1 MNFNGFDT
9 NEKCLIEAKINF
21 LDSKILT
28 DDFKKEIAKILISD
42 TTDKKLEN
50 VPNYKK
56 RSAEPDDYI
65 LKNEELN
72 IIIVFLE
79 SHTIGER
86 TFFMQIGIKDDEL
99 VEGFLYET
107 YKKHIKEETDN
118 IKTNSE
124 MFSLDGIATMHTI
137 PLVHFKSE
145 IDAKPK
151 LETYLLFLVDASGII
166 TINNQIPSFENKKKI
181 NVVDMSYYMMI
192 KFPIDKSRKFMESEV
207 VTYINIFTGEEKTI
221 NTEASKKELEMLGFE
236 LNCNDDDDDDKSQEQ
251 LATMIET
258 FYENADESEKTPE
271 NKKAMESIVNLYR
284 NMSIET
290 IDNEQKN

>member
-1 MNFNGFDT
+1 
-9 NEKCLIEAKINF
+9 
-21 LDSKILT
+21 
-28 DDFKKEIAKILISD
+28 
-42 TTDKKLEN
+42 
-50 VPNYKK
+50 
-56 RSAEPDDYI
+56 
-65 LKNEELN
+65 
-72 IIIVFLE
+72 
-79 SHTIGER
+79 
-86 TFFMQIGIKDDEL
+86 
-99 VEGFLYET
+99 
-107 YKKHIKEETDN
+107 
-118 IKTNSE
+118 
-124 MFSLDGIATMHTI
+124 
-137 PLVHFKSE
+137 
-145 IDAKPK
+145 
-151 LETYLLFLVDASGII
+151 
-166 TINNQIPSFENKKKI
+166 
-181 NVVDMSYYMMI
+181 MSYYMMI

>member
-1 MNFNGFDT
+1 MNFNGFDI
-9 NEKCLIEAKINF
+9 NERCLIEAKINF

-79 SHTIGER
+79 SHTIGEKK
-86 TFFMQIGIKDDEL
+86 FFMQFIIEDDDI
-99 VEGFLYET
+99 VEAFICKT
-107 YKKHIKEETDN
+107 SKNAINKQTAN

-124 MFSLDGIATMHTI
+124 IFSLDGIANIHI
-137 PLVHFKSE
+137 ISFVRHKLE
-145 IDAKPK
+145 IDSDEEHKGE
-151 LETYLLFLVDASGII
+151 LYLLILGESPVAMI
-166 TINNQIPSFENKKKI
+166 INNQIPPFENAKKI
-181 NVVDMSYYMMI
+181 SVMNASYYMML
-192 KFPIDKSRKFMESEV
+192 KLPIDESGELMESRV
-207 VTYINIFTGEEKTI
+207 ATFVNIFTGEEKTI
-221 NTEASKKELEMLGFE
+221 DINTFNKELEMLGFN
-236 LNCNDDDDDDKSQEQ
+236 LNCDSDDDDYQEQ
-251 LATMIET
+251 LATMFES